1 MNLNE
6 QANNVAAQGR
16 FGDSMLLHVN
26 PAEMQGLAQAVP
38 LTINPETGQPEAFL
52 PFLAPIL
59 ASTIG
64 GAMGL
69 GLLGTSALSGLATWA
84 ATGDF
89 KKGLLG
95 AVTGYGMGQAANAF
109 GKLGSE
115 TLTQNIG
122 QDLAGST
129 LGTAETADILGAAG
143 KQALRDAPQ
152 ITAGGTGF
160 GEVLGSGFNPSVT
173 GDTLS
178 TLSQLGGDQ
187 LISAEL
193 LANAGQA
200 GSVYAP
206 TAGQTV
212 GNLAGALAN
221 PASAIPLGIGL
232 GGTGILESQEMF
244 EADMIR
250 RAEEDEERKRQ
261 NYLDNP
267 EQIPVLYSRTGGK
280 QELQG
285 NPEKERKGY
294 QPGGRFGYG
303 GGGGGMGM
311 GFPSGPYGGFAGGG
325 FSGLYNA
332 PAMRTPINI
341 PMGMQS
347 GFMPEFSYFN
357 NLNPSATALTGGQQN
372 QTQLPPTGG
381 NVPFSGVRTADMQD
395 GNFDGI
401 DDRDQ
406 NQEQQTPVDPNAGY
420 NFNQIFS
427 PLQSPG
433 YRNFY
438 GGGQGAPYMLNPY
451 APISSPYSPPRMM
464 PYGGGFGGMRQ
475 PFGGMPSYYPQ
486 QSFFQPDPYIP
497 PPPPP
502 PPPPAPPPTIIT
514 PPDEPP
520 VTPPGTGGKQ
530 GSGGNG
536 SVLSDLIYPQQTRI
550 MDDRVRPP
558 RIRIN
563 DSPLPPEQGQQSV
576 SILPPAPP
584 APPPV
589 AFGTGI
595 DQQVIADNPVLQR
608 RMADAAQ
615 REIVDIPQ
623 TYYSGPKMPMTSPF
637 TPNADP
643 QMNLMGRGRGFVEGG
658 KTEIE
663 WYQEGRVIE
672 PTLESVDTPIP
683 DASNATPQ
691 EIMSDPITQE
701 LIMFIVG
708 ESEDIDVVNT
718 FIDKYGNEAYQ
729 MVRESVLQQIA
740 PGSQTQ
746 GMIRGEGTGYSDSIP
761 GTIGAREQIA
771 VSNQEYIVPSDVLH
785 AIGDGDVEKGG
796 QEMDQF
802 LARTRKKSTGTTE
815 APNRVDA
822 KRMLPR

>member
-84 ATGDF
+84 TTGDF

-129 LGTAETADILGAAG
+129 LGTAETADILSAAG

-152 ITAGGTGF
+152 ITAGGAGF
-160 GEVLGSGFNPSVT
+160 GDVISSGINPVIG
-173 GDTLS
+173 GDALAS
-178 TLSQLGGDQ
+178 LNQLGD
-187 LISAEL
+187 
-193 LANAGQA
+193 AGQLAA
-200 GSVYAP
+200 GMTANP
-206 TAGQTV
+206 TFSQTL
-212 GNLAGALAN
+212 GNVAGAVAN

-250 RAEEDEERKRQ
+250 RAEEKEEKERL
-261 NYLDNP
+261 NYLNNP

-280 QELQG
+280 QELRG

-311 GFPSGPYGGFAGGG
+311 GMGMGFPSGPYGGFAGGG
-325 FSGLYNA
+325 FGGLYNA

-357 NLNPSATALTGGQQN
+357 NLNPSATALTGGQQ
-372 QTQLPPTGG
+372 
-381 NVPFSGVRTADMQD
+381 
-395 GNFDGI
+395 
-401 DDRDQ
+401 Q
-406 NQEQQTPVDPNAGY
+406 NQVGTTVASDETPPVDPNAGY

-451 APISSPYSPPRMM
+451 SPISSPYSPPRMM

-502 PPPPAPPPTIIT
+502 PPPPAPPPTVIT

-530 GSGGNG
+530 GSGGNAN
-536 SVLSDLIYPQQTRI
+536 VLSEIIYPQQTRMI
-550 MDDRVRPP
+550 DDRVRPP

-595 DQQVIADNPVLQR
+595 NQQVIADNPVLQR

-615 REIVDIPQ
+615 TEIVDIPQ

-663 WYQEGRVIE
+663 GYQEGSVIE
-672 PTLESVDTPIP
+672 AVDTPIP

-691 EIMSDPITQE
+691 EIMSDPLTQE

-708 ESEDIDVVNT
+708 ESEDVDVVNT

-729 MVRESVLQQIA
+729 MVRESILQQIA

-802 LARTRKKSTGTTE
+802 LARTRKESTGTTE

>member
-1 MNLNE
+1 
-6 QANNVAAQGR
+6 
-16 FGDSMLLHVN
+16 
-26 PAEMQGLAQAVP
+26 
-38 LTINPETGQPEAFL
+38 
-52 PFLAPIL
+52 
-59 ASTIG
+59 
-64 GAMGL
+64 
-69 GLLGTSALSGLATWA
+69 
-84 ATGDF
+84 
-89 KKGLLG
+89 
-95 AVTGYGMGQAANAF
+95 
-109 GKLGSE
+109 
-115 TLTQNIG
+115 
-122 QDLAGST
+122 
-129 LGTAETADILGAAG
+129 
-143 KQALRDAPQ
+143 
-152 ITAGGTGF
+152 
-160 GEVLGSGFNPSVT
+160 
-173 GDTLS
+173 
-178 TLSQLGGDQ
+178 
-187 LISAEL
+187 
-193 LANAGQA
+193 
-200 GSVYAP
+200 
-206 TAGQTV
+206 
-212 GNLAGALAN
+212 
-221 PASAIPLGIGL
+221 
-232 GGTGILESQEMF
+232 
-244 EADMIR
+244 
-250 RAEEDEERKRQ
+250 
-261 NYLDNP
+261 
-267 EQIPVLYSRTGGK
+267 
-280 QELQG
+280 
-285 NPEKERKGY
+285 
-294 QPGGRFGYG
+294 
-303 GGGGGMGM
+303 
-311 GFPSGPYGGFAGGG
+311 
-325 FSGLYNA
+325 
-332 PAMRTPINI
+332 
-341 PMGMQS
+341 MQS
-347 GFMPEFSYFN
+347 N
-357 NLNPSATALTGGQQN
+357 
-372 QTQLPPTGG
+372 
-381 NVPFSGVRTADMQD
+381 
-395 GNFDGI
+395 
-401 DDRDQ
+401 Q
-406 NQEQQTPVDPNAGY
+406 NQEQETPVDPNAGY

-615 REIVDIPQ
+615 TEIVDIPQ

-663 WYQEGRVIE
+663 GYQEGRVIE

-708 ESEDIDVVNT
+708 ESEDVDVVNT

-729 MVRESVLQQIA
+729 MIRESVLQQIA

-802 LARTRKKSTGTTE
+802 LARTRKESTGTTE

>member
-1 MNLNE
+1 MN
-6 QANNVAAQGR
+6 
-16 FGDSMLLHVN
+16 
-26 PAEMQGLAQAVP
+26 P
-38 LTINPETGQPEAFL
+38 
-52 PFLAPIL
+52 
-59 ASTIG
+59 TIG
-64 GAMGL
+64 GDALASLNQL
-69 GLLGTSALSGLATWA
+69 GDAGQLAA
-84 ATGDF
+84 
-89 KKGLLG
+89 
-95 AVTGYGMGQAANAF
+95 GMTANPTF
-109 GKLGSE
+109 S
-115 TLTQNIG
+115 Q
-122 QDLAGST
+122 T
-129 LGTAETADILGAAG
+129 LGNV
-143 KQALRDAPQ
+143 
-152 ITAGGTGF
+152 GT
-160 GEVLGSGFNPSVT
+160 
-173 GDTLS
+173 
-178 TLSQLGGDQ
+178 
-187 LISAEL
+187 
-193 LANAGQA
+193 
-200 GSVYAP
+200 
-206 TAGQTV
+206 
-212 GNLAGALAN
+212 ALAQ
-221 PASAIPLGIGL
+221 PASYIPLGIGM

-244 EADMIR
+244 EADMLR

-303 GGGGGMGM
+303 GGGM
-311 GFPSGPYGGFAGGG
+311 GFPSNPYGGFAGGG
-325 FSGLYNA
+325 FGGLYNA

-357 NLNPSATALTGGQQN
+357 NLNPSATALTGGQQ
-372 QTQLPPTGG
+372 
-381 NVPFSGVRTADMQD
+381 
-395 GNFDGI
+395 
-401 DDRDQ
+401 Q
-406 NQEQQTPVDPNAGY
+406 NQVGTTVASDETPPVDPNSGF
-420 NFNQIFS
+420 NFNQVFS
-427 PLQSPG
+427 PTQSAG

-438 GGGQGAPYMLNPY
+438 GANQGAPYMLNPY

-486 QSFFQPDPYIP
+486 QSFFQPSPYVAP

-502 PPPPAPPPTIIT
+502 PTVVDT
-514 PPDEPP
+514 PVIDPP
-520 VTPPGTGGKQ
+520 VVDIPIIGGKQ

-536 SVLSDLIYPQQTRI
+536 SVSNDIVYPDPVFPQVSPPVFTLDAV
-550 MDDRVRPP
+550 DDRGVPIFGGRDIP
-558 RIRIN
+558 RIN
-563 DSPLPPEQGQQSV
+563 DSPP
-576 SILPPAPP
+576 
-584 APPPV
+584 PPPV
-589 AFGTGI
+589 PFGTGI
-595 DQQVIADNPVLQR
+595 DQQVISDNPVLAR
-608 RMADAAQ
+608 RQADAQAALNNAYTGFQ
-615 REIVDIPQ
+615 EQVDLPQ
-623 TYYSGPKMPMTSPF
+623 VYSGLPKSPASPF
-637 TPNADP
+637 RTSVQQQLPMQP
-643 QMNLMGRGRGFVEGG
+643 MQGGFDFAEGG
-658 KTEIE
+658 KTEIKG
-663 WYQEGRVIE
+663 YQEGKVIE
-672 PTLESVDTPIP
+672 AVDTPIP

-691 EIMSDPITQE
+691 EIMSDPLTQE

-729 MVRESVLQQIA
+729 MVRESILQQIA

-802 LARTRKKSTGTTE
+802 LARTRKESTGTTE